1 MILYIYVLMYVKL
14 YYIKNI
20 GNKCIRSFLFIIF
33 VLFENYI
40 LFNVILFLFF

>member
-1 MILYIYVLMYVKL
+1 MCVKL

-40 LFNVILFLFF
+40 YVLFNVILFLFFEFF